1 LPIHSS
7 GSVFAASGGDVRLI
21 ACKRCRAQYD
31 TTDLIET
38 TFRCACGETV
48 DASPPRG
55 VDMRVERC
63 GSCGATVDPD
73 GRSCPYCGATIDRDD
88 SRPTLICPECYARS
102 PESARFCTHCGV
114 AFRPQPIETAPAG
127 LRCPRCARE
136 MRARA
141 VGAVRV
147 HECPECEG
155 LWVPGEGFDGLV
167 ARLIEAE
174 GASPFEGIAGP
185 ARRSAEGSTAD
196 GRVAGE
202 ATEWK
207 VVYRRCPVCKG
218 VMQRKNFGGSSGVI
232 VDWCGAH
239 GTWLDRDEPDGIAD
253 YVRRGGLRRDPE
265 SVL

>member
-1 LPIHSS
+1 M
-7 GSVFAASGGDVRLI
+7 RLI

-102 PESARFCTHCGV
+102 PETARFCTHCGV
-114 AFRPQPIETAPAG
+114 EFRPQPIETSQEG
-127 LRCPRCARE
+127 LTCPRCARG
-136 MRARA
+136 MRVRA
-141 VGAVRV
+141 VGAVQV
-147 HECPECEG
+147 HECSDCEG
-155 LWVPGEGFDGLV
+155 LWVPGDGFDGLL
-167 ARLIEAE
+167 ARVIEARS
-174 GASPFEGIAGP
+174 ASPIEGIAGP
-185 ARRSAEGSTAD
+185 LGRPSSSTRRNAGVSSAGACAQ
-196 GRVAGE
+196 GPCVAGGE
-202 ATEWK
+202 TAWK

-239 GTWLDRDEPDGIAD
+239 GTWLDRDEPGGIAD
-253 YVRRGGLRRDPE
+253 YILRGGLRRDAE
-265 SVL
+265 SFL